1 MTSRLTQIAIRIR
14 SELHELEDVLIRI
27 KEGWDRAQRSGDSYY
42 LDGVALNLHSLYSGI
57 ERLFELIAVNV
68 DGNKPDKENWHRE
81 LLKQMAREVQQL
93 RPAVISEESYLKLDI
108 YRGFR
113 HVVRNVYTI
122 NFDPLKVGKL
132 VVEAPEVFNVVR
144 KELSAFADFLEQA
157 D

>member
-1 MTSRLTQIAIRIR
+1 MTSRLTKIAIRIR
-14 SELHELEDVLIRI
+14 SELNELEDVLLRI
-27 KEGWDRAQRSGDSYY
+27 KEGWERAQRSGDDYY
-42 LDGVALNLHSLYSGI
+42 LDGVALNLHSLYSGL

-68 DGNKPDKENWHRE
+68 DGIKPDKENWHRE
-81 LLKQMAREVQQL
+81 LLKQMTNEVKQV

-122 NFDPLKVGKL
+122 NFDPLKVTKL
-132 VVEAPEVFNVVR
+132 VDDAPAVFDTVK
-144 KELSAFADFLEQA
+144 KELSAFADFLEHT